1 MADEERVDPQEDASR
16 LLPVPRG
23 DHRPAVRPAAYGDAL
38 VRAVSEAP
46 LAAAAV
52 AVAAAA
58 AAFSGAA
65 AATRLLWPWLV
76 GRAVPPGEQQA
87 GGAFGPGVHIS
98 YTHIEMRW
106 PLGR

>member
-1 MADEERVDPQEDASR
+1 MADQERVDPHEDASR
-16 LLPVPRG
+16 LPVPRA
-23 DHRPAVRPAAYGDAL
+23 DQRPAVRPAGYGDAL

-52 AVAAAA
+52 AGAAAA

-65 AATRLLWPWLV
+65 AASRLLWPWLV
-76 GRAVPPGEQQA
+76 GRAVPPGEQPVSA
-87 GGAFGPGVHIS
+87 PFGPGVHVS
-98 YTHIEMRW
+98 YTHIEMHW

>member
-1 MADEERVDPQEDASR
+1 MADQERVDPHDDASR
-16 LLPVPRG
+16 LPVLRG
-23 DHRPAVRPAAYGDAL
+23 DHRPAVRPAGYGDAL

-52 AVAAAA
+52 AGAAAA

-65 AATRLLWPWLV
+65 AASRLLWPWLV
-76 GRAVPPGEQQA
+76 GRPVAPREQQVS
-87 GGAFGPGVHIS
+87 GPGVHIS
-98 YTHIEMRW
+98 YTHIEMHW